1 MIEILGKN
9 GAGKSYL
16 ANKLYGMGFK
26 RSVNFTTRPK
36 REGEVNGVD
45 YFFIDNE
52 EFERLIQQGF
62 FVEYKERNG
71 KYYGTPKDNISP
83 QTILVAGDSSKF
95 KHLIKDEIIPIFVN
109 TSLPVRFERVKA
121 RNNGKQD
128 LFERFHTENFLYLN
142 NFNGL
147 FIDNDKNDE
156 ASLNAMLEQI
166 NQNGGVNDVSKLK
179 SNHEFI
185 REWLDDF
192 DQFNLHKHKDPMLM
206 FLAYEEFVMRKA
218 TQMFKMTNPE
228 NEVFVQNF
236 YMRQMSEFMR
246 TYGMKFETRE
256 DEGFTV
262 CFDGEPFKANFESEK
277 LQRMYMEK

>member
-52 EFERLIQQGF
+52 EFEKLIQEGF

-71 KYYGTPKDNISP
+71 KYYGTPKENISP

-95 KHLIKDEIIPIFVN
+95 KHLIQDDIIPIYIN
-109 TSLPVRFERVKA
+109 ASLPVRFERVKA
-121 RNNGKQD
+121 RNNGKKD
-128 LFERFHTENFLYLN
+128 LFERFHGENFLYLD
-142 NFNGL
+142 NFKGL
-147 FIDNDKNDE
+147 FVDNDKSDE
-156 ASLNAMLEQI
+156 SSLNSMLSQI
-166 NQNGGVNDVSKLK
+166 NQNGGVNDKSVLK
-179 SNHEFI
+179 NNHEFI
-185 REWLDDF
+185 REWLDEF
-192 DQFNLHKHKDPMLM
+192 DQFNVHKYKDPMLM

-218 TQMFKMTNPE
+218 TQMFKMANPE

-262 CFDGEPFKANFESEK
+262 CFDGESFKADFESEK